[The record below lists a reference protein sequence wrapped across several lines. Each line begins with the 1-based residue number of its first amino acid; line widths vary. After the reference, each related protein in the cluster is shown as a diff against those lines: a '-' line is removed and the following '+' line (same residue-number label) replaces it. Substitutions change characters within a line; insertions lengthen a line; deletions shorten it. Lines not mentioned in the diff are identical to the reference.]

1 MMLVGLCCS
10 CGDSGSMTGE
20 TNSQACAEIATTF
33 AFPSGT
39 IPMPDDLPKLLTLM
53 ERTAADLPSGHQRTE
68 LNSVVGAI
76 RRLHIPP
83 TIEAWDDLENYLSDA
98 IGPSWDNW
106 VGDLQDWRVANCFKA
121 SGS

>member
-1 MMLVGLCCS
+1 MILVGLCCS
-10 CGDSGSMTGE
+10 CGGGSVTGA
-20 TNSQACAEIATTF
+20 TNSQACADIATTF

-39 IPMPDDLPKLLTLM
+39 IRTPDELPKLLTLM
-53 ERTAADLPSGHQRTE
+53 ERTAADLPSGRPRNE
-68 LNSVVGAI
+68 LNSIVSAI

-106 VGDLQDWRVANCFKA
+106 VGDLQDWRVANYFKA